1 MCAEGVDL
9 QIREEWLEAA
19 HSLEMKAAGV
29 DVEIPQRR
37 LEKSRRLDIFVAGGF
52 ATYVFDMPGGGAAF
66 AIWVRLVA
74 RRLVIL
80 LDWAMTTAWDDQ
92 IVPQAF
98 FDERIDPWRLGQRD
112 FPQSEVLTMRIMEG
126 LTLNPGRMA
135 EGWLLAIGL
144 YPMPEA
150 FHHGMTVPFTL
161 ELWDQYENEIRHE
174 FKSRAL
180 QLIQGRLPADEW
192 EWYFL
197 MQHYGVPTRL
207 LDWTENPL
215 IAIYFAVEGHKADR
229 DAAVWALDP
238 TWLNR
243 KLRRGIEG
251 VMLHDWSEAQ
261 SYLREL
267 EDAFSGVNIP
277 GSRRRHRRAPRRGP
291 GAALVGY
298 SRRPR
303 NRYLIAYPD
312 AAVVRIQGHE
322 NGEATRR
329 ESAGVRAR
337 RSGQPSQAPG

>member
-1 MCAEGVDL
+1 MPGLPGGRTTGGVKVVTGVEVKNFDKMGDVMPTIKRSLTRSEKLDHLARAKRMCAEGVDL

-98 FDERIDPWRLGQRD
+98 FDERTDPWRLGQRD
-112 FPQSEVLTMRIMEG
+112 FPRSEVLNMRIMDA

-135 EGWLLAIGL
+135 EGWLLAVGL

-161 ELWDQYENEIRHE
+161 ELEDQYGNEIR
-174 FKSRAL
+174 
-180 QLIQGRLPADEW
+180 
-192 EWYFL
+192 
-197 MQHYGVPTRL
+197 
-207 LDWTENPL
+207 
-215 IAIYFAVEGHKADR
+215 
-229 DAAVWALDP
+229 
-238 TWLNR
+238 
-243 KLRRGIEG
+243 
-251 VMLHDWSEAQ
+251 
-261 SYLREL
+261 
-267 EDAFSGVNIP
+267 EDAELFVDRTCKPKNKFV
-277 GSRRRHRRAPRRGP
+277 PRRSSLYDP
-291 GAALVGY
+291 DDTSATIEPTF
-298 SRRPR
+298 RPNLNLGR
-303 NRYLIAYPD
+303 VPDPD
-312 AAVVRIQGHE
+312 AERLKTPAVRKGP
-322 NGEATRR
+322 
-329 ESAGVRAR
+329 ESEVMASLRNAISKLSPR
-337 RSGQPSQAPG
+337 